1 MGNLKDLKG
10 KICLIAGGA
19 GTVGEG
25 VVKAFL
31 KQEATVIVPSRSPE
45 RLDRLRAFVGPLLS
59 ERLELLLGDLGEPQG
74 AERLREQILARWGVV
89 HAVVASLGGSWEERL
104 PLLKVP
110 MATFRTYQDN
120 NFNAHLITAQT
131 FLPVLMQHAGSSYT
145 LLGGLSALLAEADS
159 RVSLLRGGARVGGE
173 PACRAAPSLRTVGS
187 CRPVARVARIPRPGE
202 TVLSEGY
209 DVVPGGKGANQALAA
224 RRLGAEVSLSAR
236 VGRDG
241 NADAALNLLRAAGV
255 DLSSLR
261 EDDKAA
267 TGVEVRVVV
276 GLNETSVACTA
287 TGKGGMQFAE

>member
-145 LLGGLSALLAEADS
+145 LLGGLSALMPVPLYS
-159 RVSLLRGGARVGGE
+159 
-173 PACRAAPSLRTVGS
+173 
-187 CRPVARVARIPRPGE
+187 PVAVNSAAQLMLAKLLMTELKDAPVRINQVMCGYIHTRARSAYAKPEWITAEEVGEFAAYLASDAGRMISGGILQLGDRP
-202 TVLSEGY
+202 
-209 DVVPGGKGANQALAA
+209 ALAA
-224 RRLGAEVSLSAR
+224 ARSAVPAGPGATPLP
-236 VGRDG
+236 
-241 NADAALNLLRAAGV
+241 
-255 DLSSLR
+255 
-261 EDDKAA
+261 K
-267 TGVEVRVVV
+267 
-276 GLNETSVACTA
+276 
-287 TGKGGMQFAE
+287 